1 MDLPSWKHELQTDL
15 VIIDALL
22 LEMHKIKPADDAK
35 LQHLKDQIT
44 HKLAAPINP
53 GNKKILIF
61 TAFADTANYLYEHIA
76 GSFLQSHQLHT
87 GKVTG
92 GDSPKS
98 TLKTNYDFQS
108 LLTLFSPRSKEKAAA
123 LPNEPCEID
132 ILIGTDCISEGQNQP
147 VTNVCQLFNQATED
161 GRNMRVYSD
170 LLGKAIRSMINVQE
184 DKDLDSLFSG
194 GRTTALVNTIALKTQ
209 ELSEDI
215 LRCIDQAIPLPIFYQ
230 LNFANRIKIKATYK
244 RPSDADAGK
253 WVTESYFETDWL
265 PIESSRAELPVVL
278 DLAGLYE
285 HLLRSLI
292 PLPPR
297 AGESLKTQVER
308 LSLLRTKQNEYRKLE
323 TRLNNEK
330 QFNRKV
336 ELNAQLRVLQAALEK
351 LKSIA

>member
-1 MDLPSWKHELQTDL
+1 MSQ
-15 VIIDALL
+15 ALF
-22 LEMHKIKPADDAK
+22 HYP
-35 LQHLKDQIT
+35 
-44 HKLAAPINP
+44 
-53 GNKKILIF
+53 
-61 TAFADTANYLYEHIA
+61 
-76 GSFLQSHQLHT
+76 
-87 GKVTG
+87 
-92 GDSPKS
+92 
-98 TLKTNYDFQS
+98 
-108 LLTLFSPRSKEKAAA
+108 KAAA
-123 LPNEPCEID
+123 FDRILPKSKIYEHSKPGNAVKELFVKQVDKIIWQYKLAPETINLPAKPNVPEI
-132 ILIGTDCISEGQNQP
+132 Q
-147 VTNVCQLFNQATED
+147 VF
-161 GRNMRVYSD
+161 
-170 LLGKAIRSMINVQE
+170 
-184 DKDLDSLFSG
+184 
-194 GRTTALVNTIALKTQ
+194 TIALKTQ
-209 ELSEDI
+209 ELSEDV

-230 LNFANRIKIKATYK
+230 LTFANRIKLKAAYK

-308 LSLLRTKQNEYRKLE
+308 LGLLRTKQNEYRKLE
-323 TRLNNEK
+323 SRKNNEK